1 MSVNSIAVI
10 ETTAK
15 MVSNILT
22 SVTFEVT
29 LRVQSTDLF
38 NKTSFSRKLFLEV
51 KLYLKLTIL

>member
-22 SVTFEVT
+22 LVTFEVT
-29 LRVQSTDLF
+29 LRV
-38 NKTSFSRKLFLEV
+38 
-51 KLYLKLTIL
+51 